1 MPEFKLTISDPLA
14 GEEFIEMKVKG
25 VEDIGYGSEEKE
37 KRKLPIAKV
46 NHKLF
51 EKLPSKSRV
60 YQIKATD
67 EKGET
72 VKITV
77 RAEADEKVP
86 ENEVWISLDL
96 IGEKIGVEEVE
107 KAKIYR
113 AKAWQIVLDSEK
125 SSRLIGLK
133 IGDVFDAALAG
144 LPGLKLRITGGSDSS
159 GFPMRPD
166 LPGPVKKKVLL
177 SGPPGFH
184 PREKG
189 ERRRKMVRGN
199 TISEDTVQINTVIVY
214 SEEEKK

>member
-14 GEEFIEMKVKG
+14 GDDFIEMKVKG

-37 KRKLPIAKV
+37 RRKLPLGKV
-46 NHKLF
+46 NPKFF
-51 EKLPSKSRV
+51 EKLPSKPRV
-60 YQIKATD
+60 YQIKAAN

-72 VKITV
+72 VKITF

-86 ENEVWISLDL
+86 ENEVWISLEL
-96 IGEKIGVEEVE
+96 IGEKIGLEEVE
-107 KAKIYR
+107 KARVYR
-113 AKAWQIVLDSEK
+113 AKAWQITLDSEK
-125 SSRLIGLK
+125 SSRLLGLK
-133 IGDVFDAALAG
+133 IGDVFDAALVG

-166 LPGPVKKKVLL
+166 LPGPVKKKILL

-199 TISEDTVQINTVIVY
+199 TISEDTVQVNTVIVY
-214 SEEEKK
+214 GEKEKQ

>member
-25 VEDIGYGSEEKE
+25 VEDIGYGGEEKE
-37 KRKLPIAKV
+37 KRKLPVAKV
-46 NHKLF
+46 NPKLF

-77 RAEADEKVP
+77 RAEADGKVP
-86 ENEVWISLDL
+86 DNEVWISLDL

-113 AKAWQIVLDSEK
+113 AKAWQIILDLEK

-184 PREKG
+184 PWEKG